1 MKKIFLIGTAALGMF
16 FMTTSCLDN
25 TEPAGIEAMRTAK
38 SELIR
43 AQAEYQQAL
52 AAYQQAQIAITEA
65 EAAALLLENQMKE
78 LELQQKQLELDLQEA
93 KNEHEIRMMELE
105 YLLAQ
110 EQNNADIAELQ
121 MQIAELELRQLQ
133 LELDMLDLENQRELM
148 IQEHELALLN
158 LQATLAETQ
167 AYYEETL
174 RNLEAAR
181 HGLTE
186 GEQNKLDQYIRQIE
200 AIQAKIDV
208 AENELIAAQNE
219 VVNIKFTYNVDSLR
233 LYNQYAYNVKM
244 AQRTLDEA
252 NAELEEVR
260 NMDLTGGTEELIAQK
275 TSLEEQI
282 EEIEGQIDD
291 LAVEADA
298 KEYEKEAPEAEIRN
312 IEAQILEINNQIDA
326 LYEQV
331 SETSLNEDEVR
342 ELEVP
347 ETIARF
353 VGQVVAQNYWSD
365 WYGSVDILEGFDDPN
380 SAEGQLYYTLPGGVF
395 SWRSTGTNN
404 KDIVLPQFISGLKG
418 FVLTE
423 PGLLNMQSALTTYE
437 QDFYRVGGT
446 SMQYENNVKVYRSA
460 KADYEKYADEYGI
473 MNHTDYAVGNL
484 FEVALEAWNAL
495 VAMSNDGI
503 PLDSSAVKDQVTA
516 YLDDIRYEQEIRDT
530 LFGNAYSGWENIT
543 YANLTSAADAQNHI
557 DIVFVQDAV
566 QNSLNEYN
574 QSFYQTDKRYAYT
587 PTYSSDTTDWSI
599 LERWNTTSSDL
610 YGKDFSDIELTL
622 DYVGYGQTFV
632 FAYYLSNSSYDFG
645 YAYCAE
651 IGDDNERS
659 KLLYDLGYADL
670 YELEQTGFIQYE
682 MGLFLIESAK
692 EYIAN
697 NGNFSDVIADLEAM
711 QAELDAVVDGESD
724 NAKEIYEQIYA
735 LTQQRRDLDMQI
747 REQNAVVDSIDVEIQ
762 KLVGPTNSEKSVL
775 EGKIFRIENT
785 IRVLEGIITGVEI
798 EIGGYIYNPLTDGL
812 EEIHTA
818 YIDYLEYQI
827 DQYELDLQEAQDY
840 LDRLLAAE
848 DPFKQ
853 ALEDAER
860 ALANAQEAY
869 EKLLEEFNYYNELLN
884 DFLTN
889 VLGIGNDDNPEA

>member
-1 MKKIFLIGTAALGMF
+1 MKKIFLIGTAVLGMF

-148 IQEHELALLN
+148 IQQHELALLN

-219 VVNIKFTYNVDSLR
+219 VVELKFSYNTDSLR
-233 LYNQYAYNVKM
+233 LYNWYTYNVKI
-244 AQRTLDEA
+244 AQRALDEA
-252 NAELEEVR
+252 NADLEEVR
-260 NMDLTGGTEELIAQK
+260 SLDLTGGAESLIAEK
-275 TSLEEQI
+275 TAFEEQV
-282 EEIEGQIDD
+282 EDLEGQIDD
-291 LAVEADA
+291 LTLQADE

-312 IEAQILEINNQIDA
+312 LQAQMDEVNNQIDD
-326 LYEQV
+326 LYDQ
-331 SETSLNEDEVR
+331 LNGQSTLYTDEVR
-342 ELEVP
+342 NLDVP
-347 ETIARF
+347 EGLARF
-353 VGQVVAQNYWSD
+353 VGQTVASNGWEYD
-365 WYGSVDILEGFDDPN
+365 GTITVLEGFTPPDYN
-380 SAEGQLYYTLPGGVF
+380 TGNQHYTLPGGVF
-395 SWRSTGTNN
+395 SWRTTGSINLN
-404 KDIVLPQFISGLKG
+404 IVLPALISDLKPY
-418 FVLTE
+418 VLTA
-423 PGLLNMQSALTTYE
+423 PGLQNMQHSLEELKLDYNSPNSIK
-437 QDFYRVGGT
+437 YL
-446 SMQYENNVKVYRSA
+446 YENNLKVFRSS
-460 KADYEKYADEYGI
+460 KAAYDKYASEYGI
-473 MNHTDYAVGNL
+473 LNYTNYSTDNL
-484 FEVALEAWNAL
+484 LALAFKAYNELEGLIQEGIALDSVDFKDVVTASLEA
-495 VAMSNDGI
+495 
-503 PLDSSAVKDQVTA
+503 
-516 YLDDIRYEQEIRDT
+516 IRHEQEVRDT
-530 LFGNAYSGWENIT
+530 LFGNAYPGWENIT
-543 YANLTSAADAQNHI
+543 YTNLTSGADAENHI
-557 DIVFVQDAV
+557 EYAFVREAYA
-566 QNSLNEYN
+566 NSLSAYEE
-574 QSFYQTDKRYAYT
+574 SFYNYPDLRYAYEE
-587 PTYSSDTTDWSI
+587 SSSTDETDWSI
-599 LERWNTTSSDL
+599 LQQWNRSSQAL
-610 YGKDFSDIELTL
+610 YALDFSEVEMTL
-622 DYVGYGQTFV
+622 DYVGYGKYFV
-632 FAYYLSNSSYDFG
+632 FDFDPTVFPDISPVYYYL
-645 YAYCAE
+645 
-651 IGDDNERS
+651 IGDDAERE
-659 KLLYDLGYADL
+659 KLFADLGYSNIA
-670 YELEQTGFIQYE
+670 ELQRGYWLWDFAIQ
-682 MGLFLIESAK
+682 FQIESA
-692 EYIAN
+692 EQWIAN
-697 NGNFSDVIADLEAM
+697 NGQFEDVIADLETM
-711 QAELDAVVDGESD
+711 LAELEAVVDNDTEND
-724 NAKEIYEQIYA
+724 KALYEQIYA
-735 LTQQRRDLDMQI
+735 LTNQLAEIRDEML
-747 REQNAVVDSIDVEIQ
+747 EQNAVIDSIDVEIQ
-762 KLVGPTNSEKSVL
+762 KLIGSTNSEKSVL
-775 EGKIFRIENT
+775 EGKIYRIENT
-785 IRVLEGIITGVEI
+785 IDILEGIINGCEI